1 MSRIGNKPVVLLDGV
16 QVEVKASELVVTG
29 PKGELRVAYEPE
41 YVSFKVEGQ
50 EVVVLRVNDEKVCRA
65 RHGLYRS
72 LLSNAVDGVKNG
84 ASKSLE
90 IIGVGYRGSMK
101 GSQDLE
107 LLLGFSHPI
116 NYKVKEGVTV
126 EFAKGSQTELTVSG
140 IDKQAVGQVAAEIR
154 SYRKPEPYKG
164 KGIRYKGEFVFRKAG
179 KSNAK

>member
-1 MSRIGNKPVVLLDGV
+1 MSRIGKKPVVLLDGV

-50 EVVVLRVNDEKVCRA
+50 EVAVERADESRIA
-65 RHGLYRS
+65 RSRHGLYRT
-72 LLSNAVDGVKNG
+72 LLNNAVEGVKNG
-84 ASKSLE
+84 CSKSLE
-90 IIGVGYRGSMK
+90 IIGVGYRGVMK
-101 GSQDLE
+101 GPQELE
-107 LLLGFSHPI
+107 LSLGYSHPI
-116 NYKVKEGVTV
+116 LYKVKEGVTV
-126 EFAKGSQTELTVSG
+126 TFADKSQTELTVSG

-154 SYRKPEPYKG
+154 SFRKPEPYKG

>member
-1 MSRIGNKPVVLLDGV
+1 MSRIGKKPVLLLDGV
-16 QVEVKASELVVTG
+16 QVEVKASEVVVTG
-29 PKGELRVAYEPE
+29 PKGELRVSYEPE
-41 YVSFKVEGQ
+41 YVSFKVEGTS
-50 EVVVLRVNDEKVCRA
+50 VVVERA
-65 RHGLYRS
+65 DDSRTARSRHGLYRS
-72 LLSNAVDGVKNG
+72 LLNNAIDGVVNG
-84 ASKSLE
+84 ASKTLE

-101 GSQDLE
+101 GAQDLE

-116 NYKVKEGVTV
+116 NYKVKEGVKV
-126 EFAKGSQTELTVSG
+126 EFTKGSQTELTVSG